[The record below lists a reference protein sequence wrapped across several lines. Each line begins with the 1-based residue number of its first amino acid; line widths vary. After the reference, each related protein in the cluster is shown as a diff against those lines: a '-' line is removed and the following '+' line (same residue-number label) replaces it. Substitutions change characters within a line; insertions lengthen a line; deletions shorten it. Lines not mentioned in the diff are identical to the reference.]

1 MSKEKD
7 ERENESEILVVCTNT
22 WVLYAKVPSVVRT
35 EPKRTVGSSVARAAA
50 VPGSPQACE
59 MEMGPNPT
67 KSQKSCRIVSVADR
81 NWEVES
87 FGKVV

>member
-1 MSKEKD
+1 MRDPGMYEYVG
-7 ERENESEILVVCTNT
+7 IVWQGT
-22 WVLYAKVPSVVRT
+22 VRT
-35 EPKRTVGSSVARAAA
+35 EPEPYGSSVARAAA

>member
-7 ERENESEILVVCTNT
+7 ERENEREILVVCTNT
-22 WVLYAKVPSVVRT
+22 WVLYGKVPSVVRT
-35 EPKRTVGSSVARAAA
+35 EPKRTVSSVARAAA

-59 MEMGPNPT
+59 MEMDPNPT